1 MLGRFFGRC
10 SGLVLLLVVF
20 SSFGNCAPAQPDTG
34 MSLAERRTAAQSF
47 TTERL
52 AVWQNRLNLSDWKI
66 TVALAR
72 STELRP
78 RTLGNIHWDLGKKT
92 ATIHVLDPADYR
104 LPWNEMLEDMEFT
117 VVHELIHLGFA
128 PVTTD
133 FQRSDANRRE
143 EEHAVNHIARALLHL
158 DRDPK

>member
-1 MLGRFFGRC
+1 MGRFSGSS
-10 SGLVLLLVVF
+10 SGLILFFLLF
-20 SSFGNCAPAQPDTG
+20 SSFGDCAPAQQQGVMP
-34 MSLAERRTAAQSF
+34 LAERRATAQTF

-52 AVWQNRLNLSDWKI
+52 AVWQNRLNLGDWKI
-66 TVALAR
+66 NVALAR

-78 RTLGNIHWDLGKKT
+78 RTLGNIHWDLGKKV

-104 LPWNEMLEDMEFT
+104 LPWNEVLADMEFT

-143 EEHAVNHIARALLHL
+143 EEHAVNHMARALLNL
-158 DRDPK
+158 DHVTK